1 MLGVLKVA
9 WGARKHV
16 AGAGK
21 LIVGAVKGVSD
32 NRDKVED
39 IVSAVKDSQ
48 HELLALYESFKAKLD
63 TDGDGKNDMTRKE
76 ILELVAEVIFVVVK
90 KL

>member
-16 AGAGK
+16 AGAGR
-21 LIVGAVKGVSD
+21 LIVGAIKGVSE
-32 NRDKVED
+32 NREKVEQ

-48 HELLALYESFKAKLD
+48 SDLTALYKSFKQKLD
-63 TDGDGKNDMTRKE
+63 TDGDGVSDLTKKE
-76 ILELVAEVIFVVVK
+76 ILELLAEVIFVIVK
-90 KL
+90 RL

>member
-1 MLGVLKVA
+1 MLGVLKAA

-21 LIVGAVKGVSD
+21 LIVGAIKGASE
-32 NRDKVED
+32 NREKVEN

-48 HELLALYESFKAKLD
+48 DELLALYSSFKNKFD
-63 TDGDGKNDMTRKE
+63 TDGDGNSDLTKKE
-76 ILELVAEVIFVVVK
+76 ILELLAEVIFVIVK
-90 KL
+90 RL